1 MLSPVAAF
9 LLGFFLPFEQYQW
22 LTLVAFVPLALVLR
36 GAGGVSGFL
45 AGLLFG
51 AIFWG
56 TGTWWLLNSM
66 DSMLHLSPVEGFGA
80 SALFWGYQALPFAV
94 FGCICGWLNR
104 RGYVAGPFFCA
115 SLFTL
120 LVFLRPVLC
129 PASCVLSVAL
139 WPEFIQV
146 ADFGGEYLVFFF
158 WVLLNWLLAEV
169 FVALRL
175 GNVRRAFFWAVTFT
189 VLLGGVL
196 AYGELK
202 LNEYGVNAEIPVNR
216 TLKVASVQP
225 NVPVRWGTDDAPIS
239 AFATDEEMC
248 ARTLTEYMDIVKGG
262 DLIVFPELPR
272 LNCAGNEFAA
282 SGLNSELQNLGI
294 PALIPSDEYRY
305 ASESK
310 QNLLEDDKQ
319 RQVTS
324 QEILAKYNSVFVFRP
339 GKGVIPV
346 YRKVRLVPFSEAT
359 PLRDFSFVQGM
370 LWQGIEVTQGDGPRL
385 ISVQGL
391 EVQPLIC
398 FETGFSGL
406 VRQGVALGADLLVEV
421 SNDGWFASRDAEM
434 KHLGMGIFR
443 TIEFRR
449 PLVRCSNSGSGVF
462 VRASGELDYATL
474 TEQNSSVVISAEVFS
489 PEVRTVYAKW
499 GKLWIWFTV
508 LVVLWRLSRVV
519 LRSYF

>member
-1 MLSPVAAF
+1 
-9 LLGFFLPFEQYQW
+9 
-22 LTLVAFVPLALVLR
+22 
-36 GAGGVSGFL
+36 
-45 AGLLFG
+45 
-51 AIFWG
+51 
-56 TGTWWLLNSM
+56 
-66 DSMLHLSPVEGFGA
+66 
-80 SALFWGYQALPFAV
+80 
-94 FGCICGWLNR
+94 
-104 RGYVAGPFFCA
+104 
-115 SLFTL
+115 
-120 LVFLRPVLC
+120 
-129 PASCVLSVAL
+129 
-139 WPEFIQV
+139 
-146 ADFGGEYLVFFF
+146 
-158 WVLLNWLLAEV
+158 
-169 FVALRL
+169 
-175 GNVRRAFFWAVTFT
+175 
-189 VLLGGVL
+189 
-196 AYGELK
+196 
-202 LNEYGVNAEIPVNR
+202 
-216 TLKVASVQP
+216 
-225 NVPVRWGTDDAPIS
+225 
-239 AFATDEEMC
+239 
-248 ARTLTEYMDIVKGG
+248 MDIVKGV

-282 SGLNSELQNLGI
+282 SGLISKLQNLGI

-489 PEVRTVYAKW
+489 PKVRTVYAKW